1 MKKNLTD
8 SIKAKS
14 LLHKKYMKVQASQT
28 VQEALEI
35 MAAQEAT
42 LSLLVIDADGTPLG
56 SLTAEGLIQHLLD
69 GSINELESGDLP
81 ADFSDRLTGTVAELP
96 LEKLVKLAPDDT
108 LAIMLLR
115 AREGSSEWLLVCD
128 GERILGQVSLSD
140 LYLAAANLAL
150 AGSTDD
156 LPFIKSS

>member
-1 MKKNLTD
+1 MKKNPAD

-14 LLHKKYMKVQASQT
+14 LLHRKYPVVQAGQSI
-28 VQEALEI
+28 QEALDI
-35 MAAQEAT
+35 MAGQEAT
-42 LSLLVIDADGTPLG
+42 QAILVSDANGAPLG
-56 SLTAEGLIQHLLD
+56 CLTAESLIMHLLEGTVD
-69 GSINELESGDLP
+69 ELESGELP
-81 ADFSDRLTGTVAELP
+81 LDFPERLASTVAELP

-150 AGSTDD
+150 AGSTDN
-156 LPFIKSS
+156 LPFIKN